1 MRQWKQW
8 TGTAMTVQNVH
19 RLDNTEIDRI
29 AAIVNDRLKL
39 LSFKSRNLDKASTI
53 KRINSEVCEIS
64 VLLGKL
70 DAQKQLS
77 LKAWPVQT

>member
-1 MRQWKQW
+1 MP
-8 TGTAMTVQNVH
+8 VQNVH

-70 DAQKQLS
+70 DAQKQLI
-77 LKAWPVQT
+77 L

>member
-1 MRQWKQW
+1 METVNRYEM
-8 TGTAMTVQNVH
+8 TAQNVH

-29 AAIVNDRLKL
+29 AAIMNDRLKL
-39 LSFKSRNLDKASTI
+39 LTFKSRNLDKASTI
-53 KRINSEVCEIS
+53 KHINSEVCEIS

-77 LKAWPVQT
+77 L

>member
-1 MRQWKQW
+1 
-8 TGTAMTVQNVH
+8 MTTQNVH

-29 AAIVNDRLKL
+29 ASIMNDRLKL
-39 LSFKSRNLDKASTI
+39 LTFKSRNLDKASTI
-53 KRINSEVCEIS
+53 KHINSEVCEIS

-77 LKAWPVQT
+77 L

>member
-1 MRQWKQW
+1 M
-8 TGTAMTVQNVH
+8 GTEMTVQNVH
-19 RLDNTEIDRI
+19 RLDDTEIDRI
-29 AAIVNDRLKL
+29 AAIMNDRLKL
-39 LSFKSRNLDKASTI
+39 LTFKSRNLDKASTI

-77 LKAWPVQT
+77 L

>member
-1 MRQWKQW
+1 
-8 TGTAMTVQNVH
+8 MTVQNVH

-53 KRINSEVCEIS
+53 NRINSEACEIS

-70 DAQKQLS
+70 DAQKQLIR
-77 LKAWPVQT
+77 